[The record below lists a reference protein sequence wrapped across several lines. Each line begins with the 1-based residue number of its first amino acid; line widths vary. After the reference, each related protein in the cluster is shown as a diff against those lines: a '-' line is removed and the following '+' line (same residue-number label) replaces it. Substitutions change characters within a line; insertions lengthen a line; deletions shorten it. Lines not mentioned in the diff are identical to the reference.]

1 MRSPDLRKTG
11 ARRRV
16 AAALLG
22 LALAAGLAGADG
34 LAITGDLTKD
44 PADIVKKYFDLDM
57 KGARLESLSRT
68 ALKPY
73 TRWKEEPAW
82 GYVVVIQDFLVLD
95 ESATWEI
102 LGPLDVVIP
111 VRFKVLGR
119 MYWNTAAF
127 IPEPRTEEVRV
138 RVAAVHDRWRILEP
152 QVPPH
157 VGRPRLINYV
167 RQAQLDA
174 TEQADRD
181 ALAALLGDL
190 KRAGP

>member
-1 MRSPDLRKTG
+1 MRSPEPPALRV
-11 ARRRV
+11 RRRL
-16 AAALLG
+16 AAAILG
-22 LALAAGLAGADG
+22 FALAAGLAGSDG

-73 TRWKEEPAW
+73 TRWKDEPAW
-82 GYVVVIQDFLVLD
+82 GYVVVIQDFAVLD
-95 ESATWEI
+95 ESAKWEI
-102 LGPLDVVIP
+102 LGQLDVVIP
-111 VRFKVLGR
+111 VHFKVIGR
-119 MYWNTAAF
+119 MYWSTATF

-174 TEQADRD
+174 TDQAERD
-181 ALAALLGDL
+181 ALAALLADL
-190 KRAGP
+190 KRAAP